1 MSTLF
6 CYFVPEMLKSG
17 VKTLSSV
24 TRLRCAAFA
33 RQSDAQVNAKKK
45 ELLSIQPAHEF
56 LRAVKHKGRDV
67 RI

>member
-17 VKTLSSV
+17 AKTLSSV